1 MKVAKHATTLVLT
14 ALALAAGASV
24 LWLDRDRVTTTEA
37 EARKKNLFEAYRAD
51 DITELNITAE
61 GKKARIYRGELD
73 NAGQRAWQI
82 EIDGGR
88 YPADERAKDQL
99 VSALEMGT
107 AERWVAA
114 DAVDQRAF
122 GLAPERIAVT
132 VAMGRLTLR
141 LRVGGPA
148 PSPEG
153 SRYAEVEGRGV
164 AVITREL
171 AAALEIDPTSLRSR
185 TLLPFAEGEVQSLS
199 IRPSE
204 GPPLDFTRAEGAGSN
219 RGAGFRV
226 DGPAPQGSAR
236 VAAAAMEKIWGT
248 IGALE
253 ADAYLERTAA
263 EKAFDRRATLTLTF
277 RDAARKRAVLELG
290 GACPGHPDDVVAL
303 RVEPDRAAACVAS
316 GLVDDL
322 LVPAASLADHHLLGA
337 PIDQVTEVK
346 ITSAGRA
353 LELARSGPQWHLRAP
368 EDRSVDADAGRAF
381 LDALLALE
389 GDTFAPRDLRSAP
402 RATVRVISIVPSA
415 NANANASATVDGGS
429 DDERVETLEVFPE
442 QDGLVPVRRSE
453 DGAVLLVPR
462 DRAATLFPDVAALR
476 SRKLFDEPLA
486 SVRALRVEAP
496 GRVQRFQRDSGGS
509 FTLLEPRGEGLAADG
524 VLAADV
530 ASLLGGLSV
539 DRWIGA
545 DTGAYGLDK
554 PRLVLEAELDGGK
567 DGGPPRSIRVALGA
581 PAASGS
587 FARAGDD
594 PAVFI
599 APRALEEA
607 ADRWL
612 LDRATTAVAPETVA
626 RATLTGDDGKR
637 LVIERSGDALRIA
650 GLPADPVSSA
660 RAAAIRD
667 ALGELTAEGA
677 VSVGPAEKAQGFDK
691 PRLDILVERAGVG
704 TRDKVPP
711 VRLRFGATDS
721 LHGAAVVYARRDG
734 VAATWAVAQGKV
746 RPLLDALEGK

>member
-14 ALALAAGASV
+14 ALALGAGAAV
-24 LWLDRDRVTTTEA
+24 LWLDRDRVTTAEA
-37 EARKKNLFEAYRAD
+37 ESRKKNLFEAYRPD
-51 DITELNITAE
+51 DITELTITVA
-61 GKKARIYRGELD
+61 GKQARLLRGELD
-73 NAGQRAWQI
+73 DAGQRAWQV
-82 EIDGGR
+82 EIDGAR
-88 YPADERAKDQL
+88 YAADERAKDQL

-107 AERWVAA
+107 AERWVAK
-114 DAVDQRAF
+114 DAVDPKAL

-153 SRYAEVEGRGV
+153 ARYAEVEGRGV

-185 TLLPFAEGEVQSLS
+185 TLLPYAESEVRGLS
-199 IRPSE
+199 IHPSE
-204 GPPLDFTRAEGAGSN
+204 GPPLDFTRAEGAGSS
-219 RGAGFRV
+219 RGAGFRL

-248 IGALE
+248 VGALE
-253 ADAYLERTAA
+253 ADAYLERTIA
-263 EKAFDRRATLTLTF
+263 EKAFDRRVTLTLTF
-277 RDAARKRAVLELG
+277 RDTSRPRAVLELG

-303 RVEPDRAAACVAS
+303 RIEPDRATACVAS

-322 LVPAASLADHHLLGA
+322 LVPAASLADHRLVGA
-337 PIDQVTEVK
+337 PADQVTEVK
-346 ITSAGRA
+346 ITSAGRT

-389 GDTFAPRDLRSAP
+389 GDTFAPRDLRGAP
-402 RATVRVISIVPSA
+402 RATVRVISLVPTA
-415 NANANASATVDGGS
+415 GINAAAGTDGGS

-453 DGAVLLVPR
+453 DGAVLLVPKE
-462 DRAATLFPDVAALR
+462 RAATLFPDVAALR

-486 SVRALRVEAP
+486 SVRTLRVESA
-496 GRVQRFQRDSGGS
+496 GRVQRFQRDAGGS

-530 ASLLGGLSV
+530 ASLLGSLSV

-545 DTGAYGLDK
+545 DTGSYGLDK
-554 PRLVLEAELDGGK
+554 PRLIVEADLDGGK

-599 APRALEEA
+599 APRALEDA

-612 LDRATTAVAPETVA
+612 LDRATTAVAPETLA
-626 RATLTGDDGKR
+626 RATLTGDDGKH

-650 GLPADPVSSA
+650 GLPADPVTSA
-660 RAAAIRD
+660 RAATIRD

-677 VSVGPAEKAQGFDK
+677 VSVGPAEKSQGFDK

-704 TRDKVPP
+704 TSEKVPP

-721 LHGAAVVYARRDG
+721 LHGVSVVYVRRDG

-746 RPLLDALEGK
+746 RALLDALQGK